1 MIRLLDLLFEKKDVE
16 ERSVWRTYFNKW
28 GARNSI
34 GQRRYFDNQEDAAKF
49 ARGEIKGHHP
59 GWPEKKLKPEPKVK
73 KQGYDH
79 TPVTKRDM
87 EKES

>member
-1 MIRLLDLLFEKKDVE
+1 MIRLMNLLFEEREVE

-34 GQRRYFDNQEDAAKF
+34 GQKRYFNSEEDATKF
-49 ARGEIKGHHP
+49 ARGAIKGHHP
-59 GWPEKKLKPEPKVK
+59 GWPEKKEKPEPKQK
-73 KQGYDH
+73 TQGYDH